1 MESGQGEV
9 RVGVALANQAGR
21 ALTEI
26 VGMVERVTAQVQQIA
41 AAAEQQSTSSEEIS
55 ANVEAVAT
63 ISRQALVGVQGAA
76 QAAGELSRLAVELQ
90 GVVSRFKLVDDSGR
104 SQVGLRTAEEWGFG
118 TAEEEVQLR
127 RS

>member
-1 MESGQGEV
+1 MDSGQGEV
-9 RVGVALANQAGR
+9 RAGVELANQAGR

-63 ISRQALVGVQGAA
+63 IGRQALVGVQGAA
-76 QAAGELSRLAVELQ
+76 QAAGELSRLAMELQ
-90 GVVSRFKLVDDSGR
+90 GVVSRFKLTDEPAVPMAGR
-104 SQVGLRTAEEWGFG
+104 RKTTHHEWGVKAVG
-118 TAEEEVQLR
+118 IDAA
-127 RS
+127 